1 MTRLV
6 GMVMGLILIQPA
18 GATADA
24 SAQQADSPGTVV
36 DRRVLMEPLEPTV
49 AFGPLSAEPQQKT
62 APPPPSDRP
71 RRRGSMVGYIDNPI
85 LESKVRIRF
94 DHATQ
99 NTVPD
104 RAEYFYAKCGCY
116 QGLSGHPVVGVR
128 ALADG
133 QAPGPGPTIVTDLSF
148 QQLYLEGEYAHTPRF
163 SLFAEVPLRWIQ
175 PQAFAGPNQFGDV
188 QSEAFGPPSAGGIG
202 DVRAGVRYGLAA
214 APDQSLT
221 VQLRAF
227 LPTGSAA
234 RGLGTD
240 HASLEPALLLYQRAS
255 DRLAVEG
262 QIGVWFPLGGS
273 AGAPTDVDD
282 RFAGNVFFYGI
293 GPSYD
298 LYEGNRVRFSPV
310 VELVGWRVLG
320 GFQTRVTGAA
330 LDVDAG
336 GTNIV
341 NLKLGGRIA
350 WGPHSSLYVGFGH
363 ALTAQTWY
371 EDIVRFEYRHAF

>member
-175 PQAFAGPNQFGDV
+175 PQAFAGPDQFGDV

-202 DVRAGVRYGLAA
+202 DVRAGVKYGLVAT
-214 APDQSLT
+214 PEQSLT

-227 LPTGSAA
+227 LPTGSAV

-240 HASLEPALLLYQRAS
+240 HASLEPAFLLYHAADRRGTGCRRRTRRSGHVARDDAAGADHARDRRSVTPGQDDRAAADPDVRS
-255 DRLAVEG
+255 DLDRLAV
-262 QIGVWFPLGGS
+262 LLLAACAARRR
-273 AGAPTDVDD
+273 AGA
-282 RFAGNVFFYGI
+282 
-293 GPSYD
+293 
-298 LYEGNRVRFSPV
+298 SPC
-310 VELVGWRVLG
+310 RS
-320 GFQTRVTGAA
+320 APP
-330 LDVDAG
+330 
-336 GTNIV
+336 
-341 NLKLGGRIA
+341 GR
-350 WGPHSSLYVGFGH
+350 
-363 ALTAQTWY
+363 TA
-371 EDIVRFEYRHAF
+371 